1 MEQYINRHGKPSWK
15 DVSTEDVFSEG
26 LFYEVPDQVENDR
39 QWAFHSNLGS
49 ITVLE
54 RMTGFGWWD
63 TETGYRDPEGKFWLA
78 SCGHDVRWSGVATV
92 GEAIKW
98 VKDRANTCAGA

>member
-39 QWAFHSNLGS
+39 QWAFHSNLGCF
-49 ITVLE
+49 TVLE
-54 RMTGFGWWD
+54 RLSGGTQRQAIVILRGSFG
-63 TETGYRDPEGKFWLA
+63 
-78 SCGHDVRWSGVATV
+78 
-92 GEAIKW
+92 
-98 VKDRANTCAGA
+98 